1 MPSTPLQQHYFDLLA
16 QHVRGDRYP
25 SHRLLSRMETAIF
38 TSDQLEE
45 YIAILLEKLQAD
57 HYPSQQLLDRLER
70 MLVISA
76 AVA

>member
-1 MPSTPLQQHYFDLLA
+1 MPSTPLQQHYYDLLA
-16 QHVRGDRYP
+16 QHVRTDRYP
-25 SHRLLSRMETAIF
+25 SHRLLDRMETAIF

-45 YIAILLEKLQAD
+45 YIAILLEKLSSD
-57 HYPSQQLLDRLER
+57 HYPSHQLLDRLER